1 MRAAVSAETK
11 SLSLWSG
18 ACCLPH
24 PDKVDTGG
32 EDAYFI
38 SANESVLGVADGVG
52 GWRESGTAFI
62 CCFHQQ
68 SDIIVASV
76 YTFSCCSLTIF
87 SSGTL
92 YTAVLMDLE

>member
-1 MRAAVSAETK
+1 MHSGRRAGVTVRAAVSAETK

-18 ACCLPH
+18 ACSLPH

-52 GWRESGTAFI
+52 GWRESGTAFF
-62 CCFHQQ
+62 CCFPSAKLSFCLIQP
-68 SDIIVASV
+68 ILAPAIP
-76 YTFSCCSLTIF
+76 
-87 SSGTL
+87 
-92 YTAVLMDLE
+92 